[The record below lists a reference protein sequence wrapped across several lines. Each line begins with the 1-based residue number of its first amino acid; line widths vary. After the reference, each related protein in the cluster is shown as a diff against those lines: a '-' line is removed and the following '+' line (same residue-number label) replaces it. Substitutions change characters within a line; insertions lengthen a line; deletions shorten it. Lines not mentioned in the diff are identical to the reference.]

1 MKKASIPKIIHYCW
15 FGNNPLPDSVLEC
28 IKTWKQY
35 MPDYKIIE
43 WNESNFD
50 LNINSYVKEAYENK
64 KWAFVSD
71 YVRLYALKKYGGIYF
86 DTDVEVLKKFDN
98 FLNCDAFIGFESDS
112 QFSTA
117 IIGSKPNGK
126 WVSNILDYYNN
137 RHFVLEDGTFDYTT
151 NVVVITDI
159 TKSMFNFNAS
169 NSNQNFKGLSI
180 YSKDYFSPKDA
191 LTSKI
196 ELTEN
201 SFCIHHFSATWIKPS
216 ARIKLKIYR
225 FINKVF
231 GKKISKIV
239 YKTYRIFNKTP
250 NE

>member
-1 MKKASIPKIIHYCW
+1 MFHIIDRSEPTGDYFLVPKMLAVI
-15 FGNNPLPDSVLEC
+15 LPIV
-28 IKTWKQY
+28 
-35 MPDYKIIE
+35 
-43 WNESNFD
+43 F
-50 LNINSYVKEAYENK
+50 
-64 KWAFVSD
+64 
-71 YVRLYALKKYGGIYF
+71 
-86 DTDVEVLKKFDN
+86 
-98 FLNCDAFIGFESDS
+98 
-112 QFSTA
+112 
-117 IIGSKPNGK
+117 
-126 WVSNILDYYNN
+126 
-137 RHFVLEDGTFDYTT
+137 
-151 NVVVITDI
+151 VVITDI
-159 TKSMFNFNAS
+159 TKSMFNFNAN